1 MAVTVTM
8 ALVIKKERLDEFK
21 GLMKDAL
28 PDTRSFEGCQSVDV
42 YESQDNPG
50 ELFLVELWDSK
61 EHQQKYVAWREETG
75 MMDVLGA
82 FLAAP
87 PTFAFYDE
95 LDM

>member
-1 MAVTVTM
+1 MAVTVTL
-8 ALVIKKERLDEFK
+8 ALVIKKEKLDEFK
-21 GLMKDAL
+21 GVMKNAL
-28 PDTRSFEGCQSVDV
+28 PDTRAFEGCQSVDI
-42 YESQDNPG
+42 YQNQDNPG

-75 MMDVLGA
+75 MMEALGT

-87 PTFAFYDE
+87 PTFTFYSE